1 MTDDLVKLEVYNSEI
16 DADLA
21 RARLEG
27 AGIQAVIL
35 SDDCGGMNP
44 ALTYVRGLRLMV
56 RAEDEA
62 TARDV
67 LSATDSDP
75 S

>member
-1 MTDDLVKLEVYNSEI
+1 MADDLVKLEVYDSEI
-16 DADLA
+16 DAELA
-21 RARLEG
+21 KARLEG
-27 AGIQAVIL
+27 AGIQAAIM

-56 RAEDEA
+56 LPADEEA
-62 TARDV
+62 AREVLGTA
-67 LSATDSDP
+67 DSDP